1 MKLKINEVIEDV
13 RDELLCY
20 EEGEAV
26 VDSWEK
32 EFREWIEKNKGKHK
46 DIVADKNGV
55 FLKIKDEEEIFEI
68 ADSYLE
74 AIAYGSIYLCTGI
87 HLLTDFLFQCFPLFP
102 IFIYI

>member
-46 DIVADKNGV
+46 DIVADRNGV
-55 FLKIKDEEEIFEI
+55 FLIPIWMRLRRVLFRNIGKDFE
-68 ADSYLE
+68 
-74 AIAYGSIYLCTGI
+74 GN
-87 HLLTDFLFQCFPLFP
+87 TDFLRFF
-102 IFIYI
+102 

>member
-13 RDELLCY
+13 RAELLCY
-20 EEGEAV
+20 EEGEVV

-68 ADSYLE
+68 ADSYLDAVAE
-74 AIAYGSIYLCTGI
+74 GSVPKYWER
-87 HLLTDFLFQCFPLFP
+87 F
-102 IFIYI
+102 

>member
-1 MKLKINEVIEDV
+1 MLLQNTNSNNKDNHTFQQILLLENMLIGLRKII
-13 RDELLCY
+13 
-20 EEGEAV
+20 GEAV
-26 VDSWEK
+26 VDRWEK

-74 AIAYGSIYLCTGI
+74 AIAEGNVKKYWET
-87 HLLTDFLFQCFPLFP
+87 F
-102 IFIYI
+102 

>member
-46 DIVADKNGV
+46 DIVADRNGV
-55 FLKIKDEEEIFEI
+55 GKDFE
-68 ADSYLE
+68 
-74 AIAYGSIYLCTGI
+74 GN
-87 HLLTDFLFQCFPLFP
+87 TDFLRFF
-102 IFIYI
+102 

>member
-26 VDSWEK
+26 VDNWEK

-46 DIVADKNGV
+46 DIVTEKNSV

-68 ADSYLE
+68 ADSYLDAVAE
-74 AIAYGSIYLCTGI
+74 KNIPKYWEK
-87 HLLTDFLFQCFPLFP
+87 F
-102 IFIYI
+102 

>member
-26 VDSWEK
+26 VDHWEK
-32 EFREWIEKNKGKHK
+32 EFREWIEKNKGKRK
-46 DIVADKNGV
+46 DIVVEKNGV

-68 ADSYLE
+68 ADSYLDAVAE
-74 AIAYGSIYLCTGI
+74 KNIPKYWEK
-87 HLLTDFLFQCFPLFP
+87 F
-102 IFIYI
+102 

>member
-13 RDELLCY
+13 RAELLCY
-20 EEGEAV
+20 AEGEAV

-74 AIAYGSIYLCTGI
+74 AIAEGSVPKYWEK
-87 HLLTDFLFQCFPLFP
+87 F
-102 IFIYI
+102 

>member
-13 RDELLCY
+13 RAELLCD

-74 AIAYGSIYLCTGI
+74 AIAEGSVPKYWEK
-87 HLLTDFLFQCFPLFP
+87 F
-102 IFIYI
+102 

>member
-32 EFREWIEKNKGKHK
+32 EFREWIEKNK
-46 DIVADKNGV
+46 
-55 FLKIKDEEEIFEI
+55 DEEEIFEI
-68 ADSYLE
+68 ADSYLDAVAE
-74 AIAYGSIYLCTGI
+74 GNVKKYWET
-87 HLLTDFLFQCFPLFP
+87 F
-102 IFIYI
+102 